1 MVFRNSS
8 TETAHKQI
16 LRWLDTDGDGLVSDE
31 EKQRA
36 RIILLGHSW
45 GGSAVIFSLRP
56 YSMRTASQFFN
67 NSVGQR
73 Q

>member
-1 MVFRNSS
+1 MVERISEDNPKVHAMVFRNSS

-56 YSMRTASQFFN
+56 TQ
-67 NSVGQR
+67 
-73 Q
+73 